1 MLTKTPLLLFLN
13 HIKLKN
19 LTKYFLVIIFLSLII
34 SVFAAQTPADRRK
47 ELETKRK
54 QLQES
59 IRKNKNELIKVKAEA
74 FNKEK
79 ELKILAEQI
88 ENREQVINV
97 VGQQAFELTLQIG
110 NQKELVTKLR
120 QDVVLLKQDYAN
132 FLVAAYK
139 RRLNSADLL
148 FFVFEAKDL
157 QQAMRRLRY
166 LNAYGTY
173 RQKQAQLI
181 LNTQRQMIALI
192 SEMITVKQEKAF
204 LIKEKETEK
213 KALVQDKQEE
223 QKLLTQLQGK
233 EKDLK
238 QKIEKQMLA
247 AKKLSKEIEL
257 QIAREI
263 EAARK
268 AEEKKRAAA
277 QKANK
282 PSVPKTSTS
291 YLSDADIKLG
301 LDFSSSKGKL
311 PWPVSGKVIETF
323 GDHAHPTLKG
333 VVTTNNGIEILSKPN
348 AEVKAVYKG
357 VVKAIFP
364 IPGLDKVVLV
374 SHGEYYTVYARL
386 AKVSIKIGES
396 IETGKVIG
404 SLAVHQDSGEGRLH
418 FEVWKQRV
426 FQNPLP
432 WLRVK

>member
-1 MLTKTPLLLFLN
+1 MLSKTPHLLFQN
-13 HIKLKN
+13 PIKLKYLN
-19 LTKYFLVIIFLSLII
+19 SIFFVFLTLCFLSP
-34 SVFAAQTPADRRK
+34 SYATQTPAQKRK
-47 ELETKRK
+47 ELEAKRK
-54 QLQES
+54 ELQES
-59 IRKNKNELIKVKAEA
+59 IRKNKNELLRVKAEA

-79 ELKILAEQI
+79 ELKIIAEQI
-88 ENREQVINV
+88 GHREEIINV
-97 VGQQAFELTLQIG
+97 VGQQAFEISLQIG
-110 NQKELVTKLR
+110 NQREMVEKLKL
-120 QDVVLLKQDYAN
+120 DIASLKQDYAN
-132 FLVAAYK
+132 IILATYK
-139 RRLNSADLL
+139 RRLNSTEIL
-148 FFVFEAKDL
+148 FFIFEAKSM
-157 QQAMRRLRY
+157 QQALRRLRY
-166 LNAYGTY
+166 LLAYGEY
-173 RQKQAQLI
+173 RKKQAQLI
-181 LNTQRQMIALI
+181 LNTQKQMLSLI
-192 SEMITVKQEKAF
+192 SEMVSIKQEKAI

-213 KALVQDKQEE
+213 KALVEDKLEE

-257 QIAREI
+257 QIAKEI

-277 QKANK
+277 AKANK
-282 PSVPKTSTS
+282 PSSPKTSTS

-301 LDFSSSKGKL
+301 IDFATSKGKL
-311 PWPVSGKVIETF
+311 PWPVSGKVVETF

-333 VVTTNNGIEILSKPN
+333 VTTTNNGIDILAKPG

-357 VVKAIFP
+357 IVKAIFP

-386 AKVSIKIGES
+386 ATVTIKIGDP

-404 SLAVHQDSGEGRLH
+404 KVAAHPETGEGRLH
-418 FEVWKQRV
+418 FELWKQRL

-432 WLRVK
+432 WLRAN